1 MAKKVKPRSKAL
13 KITAHVARMTMGLI
27 FIGSGFVKAI
37 DPWGTAIK
45 VDEYIQIYGLE
56 SLRSISMWISI
67 WLSCAEL
74 LMGCMLTFKVRI
86 RFVSIFAL
94 LSMSSFTVVS
104 LLSATVLP
112 VEDCGC
118 FGAAIRLTPWQT
130 FYKNLLLLPMA
141 FVIWYRYRPD
151 KIFSFKKLELFL
163 ATTFFFISMGIGL
176 YCYRHLP
183 LIDFLPY
190 RVGVNLPKAIE
201 DAKKMGVGDV
211 ETILV
216 YRNINTGKLREF
228 GINDEQWHDSTKW
241 KWVETKTITEEPTI
255 MPLISEFSLVD
266 ADNKDVTMELIT
278 AEGVLN
284 MLFVTSLDLSISNRD
299 CFVRLL
305 KFAKEATSRGERVI
319 CVTPDTLDSNG
330 CYFGIE
336 GYNIDPTTMKTVL
349 RANTGLFRLRDG
361 VIERKSN
368 CWDL

>member
-1 MAKKVKPRSKAL
+1 MVKNVKPRSRAL
-13 KITAHVARMTMGLI
+13 KNVAHAARMFMGLL

-56 SLRSISMWISI
+56 SLRSISMGISI

-94 LSMSSFTVVS
+94 LSMTSFTIVS

-141 FVIWYRYRPD
+141 FIIWYRYRPD

-163 ATTFFFISMGIGL
+163 ATSFFFISMGIGL

-190 RVGVNLPKAIE
+190 RVGVNLPQAIE
-201 DAKKMGVGDV
+201 SAKRSGVGDV

-216 YRNINTGKLREF
+216 YQNIRTGKIREF
-228 GINDEQWHDSTKW
+228 GIDDEQWHDETKW
-241 KWVETKTITEEPTI
+241 RWLETRTITEEPTI
-255 MPLISEFSLVD
+255 LPLISEFSLVD
-266 ADNKDVTMELIT
+266 ADNSDVTMALIT
-278 AEGVLN
+278 SKGVVN
-284 MLFVTSLDLSISNRD
+284 MLFVTSFELISNRD
-299 CFVRLL
+299 CLVRIMR
-305 KFAKEATSRGERVI
+305 FAEEATARGERVV
-319 CVTPDTLDSNG
+319 CVTPDTLDSDG
-330 CYFGIE
+330 CYLGIE
-336 GYNIDPTTMKTVL
+336 AYNIDPTTMKTVL
-349 RANTGLFRLRDG
+349 RANAGLFRLRDG